1 MATSCIAV
9 KKPTILIADDDPSTR
24 MLLRATIS
32 QWDYPVLEA
41 SDGEEAW
48 EILKGKDSPQI
59 VTVDWMMPKID
70 GLSLCRRAKN
80 LANPPYIILLT
91 SMSGTA
97 NIINAL
103 DSGADDF
110 LTKPFNYVELRS
122 RLFVAQRIVCFTNK
136 LEHMI
141 QKPNPSIRKSTKELT
156 KVFGKM
162 TELSKQIHDEWILL
176 EQYMQHLGDL
186 RLEEQVSIQ
195 KIAHDIYARQ
205 HQLTTEIRT
214 LGELVEKRECG
225 GDKSKELELKDTLNK
240 KMNRKKQ
247 SD

>member
-1 MATSCIAV
+1 MATHSIADR
-9 KKPTILIADDDPSTR
+9 KPTILIADDDSSTR

-41 SDGEEAW
+41 CDGEEAW
-48 EILKGKDSPQI
+48 AILNSKNSPQI

-80 LANPPYIILLT
+80 LENPPYMILLT

-122 RLFVAQRIVCFTNK
+122 RLFVAQRIVTFTSN

-141 QKPNPSIRKSTKELT
+141 KKQKPAVRKSTKELT
-156 KVFGKM
+156 KVFAKM
-162 TELSKQIHDEWILL
+162 TQLSKQIHDEWSLL
-176 EQYMQHLGDL
+176 EQYMQNLGEL
-186 RLEEQVSIQ
+186 RLEEQITIQ
-195 KIAHDIYARQ
+195 KIAHDIYSRQ

-214 LGELVEKRECG
+214 LGELVEKRECNG
-225 GDKSKELELKDTLNK
+225 HKDDEVKKSD
-240 KMNRKKQ
+240 
-247 SD
+247 